1 MEKIRE
7 QHAAKVAIAELLSV
21 HIGIDLVSA
30 IDIVNNCQL
39 VVNDFLSGVAT
50 EYNTIGEVLKDYLG
64 LTAEYEW
71 VFNPVY
77 IPTGY
82 TAVDEPEE

>member
-1 MEKIRE
+1 MEKITE

-21 HIGIDLVSA
+21 SIGIDLVSA

-82 TAVDEPEE
+82 TVADEPEE